1 MATGPVV
8 KKLLRTA
15 GSQLGGYLDKALK
28 MGGDVGQAVATE
40 GLNLGIQAFAPKM
53 AGMANK
59 DRSKFLRTSPQ
70 SFVPQAGRLI
80 GQGATIGAAFALGNL
95 ADQQTTNTQPMEG
108 GMEDFLQSQAL
119 QNQKFMHEMALIQ
132 NRAESRTPG
141 AQFGGSLYDMAR
153 AEKELTDAG
162 EITNREVLGVAR
174 SIYGTGF
181 RA

>member
-95 ADQQTTNTQPMEG
+95 ADQQSDNTQPMTG

-153 AEKELTDAG
+153 AGKELTDAG